1 MTDRSGRSIRST
13 RTWRGRPAGNHVN
26 TASRWTARVTTSL
39 LGLALV
45 GVLAWTL
52 WWWLFLPRV
61 HVFGLAVV
69 HYDALAVPPVPFA
82 EEDVARLTSP
92 PPLGPKSNSRQA
104 LAGLETSEG
113 MATLAT
119 ALRGVVPRGRDVVVL
134 YLCGHGVSEGGKPLL
149 LCSNYLPANDSGRIE
164 LSEVLRQVSACPA
177 KLKLILLDAGWLA
190 ADFRQGMI
198 VNEFPRLVRAEV
210 QRLGD
215 GNLWLLASH
224 GLLETSHA
232 TYPDQASVFG
242 HFVTKGLSGSADK
255 DGDHVIELDEF
266 YTFVRER
273 VASRVYAQTGGA
285 ATQTPELLRGGIGL
299 AEPEM
304 GIALV
309 SVPPAE
315 AAEVQPAA
323 PEQPPPQGPATGA
336 ENPKDAETGQ
346 QTAKAS
352 EPTPPA
358 EPAAGPDAARAK
370 VLNLLQDA
378 WRLRDRLQSRD
389 SALRWTPVDYAPHI
403 WREFQ
408 ELLLGYEMQFRDR
421 GTHAAKDLTGDLEL
435 LVASLK
441 LLVEQQPLPQTA
453 DPSSVLAR
461 LENAGR
467 QTLRKQPPAE
477 SPETA
482 QITAAYGEA
491 IRLRND
497 LLFACPY
504 YVRWYGRAAGGAPFA
519 ASLYDHLSELL
530 ADQLPQYCEL
540 LASTAGAAS
549 PEKATKAE
557 FDSRLR
563 QIQLRTAALNGLRDR
578 IEKDLLTREVQA
590 ILGESED
597 ARKPEELS
605 QRIVD
610 LLGTPILA
618 APQRAALLA
627 VLEKLRGRAASG
639 DTDLAA
645 PAAQAGSW
653 PAWSIAS
660 AQAELA
666 VKVVQ
671 LLDPASAKV
680 LADELAALRSLSASQ
695 GQIDEANLWEAYRK
709 LGGRLAEF
717 YRSLPGRIR
726 EEISSSDA
734 AAHGR
739 VELLLRAVDARDT
752 VRVPAAACDY
762 SIRPTDFHLPRQQLE
777 LTGPER
783 LEIDST
789 LWTEFSVALRAAGAE
804 PGGASL
810 SLEYDENLLAVEGLD
825 KPGAIAPGRPMP
837 VPAEEQLKNVRFR
850 VRSAVEQPSW
860 ETADLVVRLTSGQT
874 EKTHRVQL
882 AVRPPDRVDLL
893 VAGTGLTVD
902 QRAGQEDAIRLRPF
916 PNRTTQFRLEL
927 VNRSGKAK
935 KVSVALLGS
944 PPGDSARPP
953 RSAEQRE
960 QRLADWLKNG
970 RPLAGPLDLELAAD
984 QKPAPIPFP
993 AEKPAPAIPSA
1004 APKAGETA
1012 AKPAEPVDVTQGL
1025 LCVVRE
1031 TQEKQWTR
1039 WIAFSSLL
1047 PKDYL
1052 DPIVSYR
1059 ATSQRVSITVQ
1070 AKDIDGDGQPDRDI
1084 LPPTGPDQPISVKW
1098 ETAGVLDPNTEMNDQ
1113 GRIMDPGQSLDL
1125 FAIVEPAAGRRIPI
1139 RLTVDGCRR
1148 AFLYEAVCDR
1158 DRQRIERER
1167 SVRSV
1172 SIRAPQ
1178 PGAAFLAPLSELVVE
1193 LQVDAPEDA
1202 FQQPGDYV
1210 EVGID
1215 ANGDRLLAGEKT
1227 VRLESDRRENIF
1239 LDKLEPGGLLRVA
1252 ASVGDLRARLDPGGL
1267 RNVAVDILAQ
1277 LSLRTISPATDRSA
1291 AEAAVRVILDGAAPE
1306 LRVTVPDH
1314 PVAKGSPI
1322 SVSAETQDLS
1332 GVEKLEV
1339 GFDLDGS
1346 SDFEEKEAP
1355 KVLQQPGG
1363 AESWTTSLPTENLEP
1378 GRYRVMVRA
1387 TDRVG
1392 LSRSEFQQV
1401 SIAPPAGQAEPA
1413 DKTTST
1419 IRGTVVLVD
1428 RPAAGIT
1435 VQLEG
1440 TGLEAVS
1447 DSAGRFVFSK
1457 VPHGSYKLRAKGIA
1471 LNKFREGSAQITLPA
1486 ATEPAEIVVPVR

>member
-1 MTDRSGRSIRST
+1 M
-13 RTWRGRPAGNHVN
+13 
-26 TASRWTARVTTSL
+26 TTSL
-39 LGLALV
+39 LGLALA
-45 GVLAWTL
+45 GVLVWTL

-61 HVFGLAVV
+61 HVFGLPVV

-82 EEDVARLTSP
+82 EEDAARLTSP

-104 LAGLETSEG
+104 LVGLETCEG
-113 MATLAT
+113 MATLAA
-119 ALRGVVPRGRDVVVL
+119 ALRSVAPRSRDVVVL

-149 LCSNYLPANDSGRIE
+149 LCSNYLPADDSGRIE
-164 LSEVLRQVSACPA
+164 LAEVLRQVSACPA
-177 KLKLILLDAGWLA
+177 RLKLVLLDAGWLA

-198 VNEFPRLVRAEV
+198 VNEFARLVRAEV
-210 QRLGD
+210 ESLQD

-224 GLLETSHA
+224 GPLETSHA

-242 HFVTKGLSGSADK
+242 HFVTKGLAGLADK
-255 DGDHVIELDEF
+255 DGDHVVELDEF
-266 YTFVRER
+266 YAFVRER
-273 VASRVYAQTGGA
+273 VASRVSAQTGGA

-299 AEPEM
+299 AEPDSR
-304 GIALV
+304 IALV

-315 AAEVQPAA
+315 AAQGQRAA
-323 PEQPPPQGPATGA
+323 PEQPPPQGPATGG
-336 ENPKDAETGQ
+336 ENPQVAEAGQ
-346 QTAKAS
+346 QAADAPP
-352 EPTPPA
+352 PTPPA
-358 EPAAGPDAARAK
+358 APAAGRDAARAE

-389 SALRWTPVDYAPHI
+389 NAAEWTPVDYAPHI

-421 GTHAAKDLTGDLEL
+421 RTDAKDLASDLEI
-435 LVASLK
+435 LVAPLR
-441 LLVEQQPLPQTA
+441 LLVERQPLPQTA

-461 LENAGR
+461 LERAGR
-467 QTLRKQPPAE
+467 QTLGKPPPAE

-519 ASLYDHLSELL
+519 ASLHDHLSELL
-530 ADQLPQYCEL
+530 AEQLPQYGQL
-540 LASTAGAAS
+540 LGSTATAAS
-549 PEKATKAE
+549 ATE
-557 FDSRLR
+557 TDFDSRLR
-563 QIQLRTAALNGLRDR
+563 QIQLQTAALNGLRDR
-578 IEKDLLTREVQA
+578 IEDDLLAREVQA

-610 LLGTPILA
+610 LLATPILA
-618 APQRAALLA
+618 AAERTALLA
-627 VLEKLRGRAASG
+627 VLEELRGRAVSG
-639 DTDLAA
+639 DTNLAVPA
-645 PAAQAGSW
+645 GARPAWSSAAAQA
-653 PAWSIAS
+653 A
-660 AQAELA
+660 LA
-666 VKVVQ
+666 VNLVR
-671 LLDPASAKV
+671 LFDPASAKE
-680 LADELAALRSLSASQ
+680 LADELAAVGSRPAPHGQTDDAS
-695 GQIDEANLWEAYRK
+695 LWEAYRK
-709 LGGRLAEF
+709 LGGGLAAF

-726 EEISSSDA
+726 EEINSSGT

-739 VELLLRAVDARDT
+739 VELLLRAVDARDS

-762 SIRPTDFHLPRQQLE
+762 SIVPTDFRLPRQPLE

-783 LEIDST
+783 LEIEAA

-810 SLEYDENLLAVEGLD
+810 SLQYDESVLTVEGLD
-825 KPGAIAPGRPMP
+825 KPGVVAPGRPMP
-837 VPAEEQLKNVRFR
+837 VSAEQPKDVGFR
-850 VRSAVEQPSW
+850 VRSAAEQPSW
-860 ETADLVVRLTSGQT
+860 ETADLIVHLTSGQT
-874 EKTHRVQL
+874 AKTHRVQL

-893 VAGTGLTVD
+893 VAGSGLTVD
-902 QRAGQEDAIRLRPF
+902 PRSAADGAIRLRPF
-916 PNRTTQFRLEL
+916 PNRTTPFRLEL

-935 KVSVALLGS
+935 KVSVVLLGS
-944 PPGDSARPP
+944 PPGDAARPM
-953 RSAEQRE
+953 RSAEQRAE
-960 QRLADWLKNG
+960 RLADWLAGG
-970 RPLAGPLDLELAAD
+970 RPLAGPLDLELAAE
-984 QKPAPIPFP
+984 QEPAPIPFP
-993 AEKPAPAIPSA
+993 AEKPASDGPSA
-1004 APKAGETA
+1004 APKDGQTA
-1012 AKPAEPVDVTQGL
+1012 AEPAEPVDLTQGL

-1031 TQEKQWTR
+1031 TQEKQWVH
-1039 WIAFSSLL
+1039 WIAFSALL

-1052 DPIVSYR
+1052 DPLVSYR
-1059 ATSQRVSITVQ
+1059 AASQRVSIRVQ

-1084 LPPTGPDQPISVKW
+1084 LPPTGPDQPIRVKW

-1113 GRIMDPGQSLDL
+1113 GRIVDPSQSLDL
-1125 FAIVEPAAGRRIPI
+1125 FAVVEPAAGRRIPI

-1148 AFLYEAVCDR
+1148 AFLYDAVCDR

-1172 SIRAPQ
+1172 SIRAPE
-1178 PGAAFLAPLSELVVE
+1178 PGAAFLAPREELLVE

-1202 FQQPGDYV
+1202 FQQPGDCV

-1215 ANGDRLLAGEKT
+1215 ANGDRLLVGEKT
-1227 VRLESDRRENIF
+1227 VRFESDRREEIF
-1239 LDKLEPGGLLRVA
+1239 LDKLEPGGLLQVA

-1267 RNVAVDILAQ
+1267 RNLAVDILAQ
-1277 LSLRTISPATDRSA
+1277 LSLPTISPATDRSA

-1322 SVSAETQDLS
+1322 LVSAETQDLS

-1346 SDFEEKEAP
+1346 SDFEEQEAP

-1363 AESWTTSLPTENLEP
+1363 AESWTTSLPTEDLEP
-1378 GRYRVMVRA
+1378 GRYRILVRG

-1392 LSRSEFQQV
+1392 LSRSVFAQV
-1401 SIAPPAGQAEPA
+1401 SIVPPAGPAEPA
-1413 DKTTST
+1413 KKTTST
-1419 IRGTVVLVD
+1419 IRGSVVLID
-1428 RPAAGIT
+1428 RPAAGIS
-1435 VQLEG
+1435 VRLEG

-1447 DSAGRFVFSK
+1447 DSAGRFVFPQ
-1457 VPHGSYKLRAKGIA
+1457 VPHGSYTLRAKGIA